1 MLTRPRGRR
10 LAASPRRRSRR
21 DSATVMPQIVWAR
34 PSVDAVLAPVE
45 LARIDWSWLRFAPFT
60 GTGLIVVAATV
71 GPNPGALLT
80 ALAASAALA
89 VVATVALR
97 EFVLAPAEA
106 ALRVGHRARAHRE
119 SLDRIAAPAHP
130 DTAGRVRSRA
140 PGGVAPAV

>member
-1 MLTRPRGRR
+1 MPTSAALSVRAHAALLLVASA
-10 LAASPRRRSRR
+10 LA
-21 DSATVMPQIVWAR
+21 V
-34 PSVDAVLAPVE
+34 
-45 LARIDWSWLRFAPFT
+45 
-60 GTGLIVVAATV
+60 VVAAAV
-71 GPNPGALLT
+71 GPSPGALLT

-140 PGGVAPAV
+140 PGGVAPAA